1 MPQVKFSRDFAG
13 FTSSNSADPKKAV
26 RRTLLFVDDIGTYQ
40 QKLQLPMRTDILCS
54 IEW

>member
-13 FTSSNSADPKKAV
+13 ITSSNSAEIEKAV
-26 RRTLLFVDDIGTYQ
+26 RRTLLFVDYIGTYQ
-40 QKLQLPMRTDILCS
+40 QKLQLPMRTNILYS